1 MFSICCVRVLMSLLM
16 PYLSGSKPFV
26 SNYSSIEYTITCL
39 YRVHPWLHVCL
50 CYAINGQVVYTCSE
64 IVYKMVYSCLKGNDL
79 KSKCINDNKSL
90 NSILL
95 FSKILVCSFEKL
107 DERKKVFCFKNCSD
121 QMREKNH
128 IKIYLM
134 RGQTLFW
141 VH

>member
-1 MFSICCVRVLMSLLM
+1 M

-95 FSKILVCSFEKL
+95 FSKIDLQIVILVVVDTLYIHPAKYL
-107 DERKKVFCFKNCSD
+107 IFCPF
-121 QMREKNH
+121 QR
-128 IKIYLM
+128 
-134 RGQTLFW
+134 F
-141 VH
+141 

>member
-1 MFSICCVRVLMSLLM
+1 M

-95 FSKILVCSFEKL
+95 FSKIDLQIVILVVVDTLNVSRLIFY
-107 DERKKVFCFKNCSD
+107 
-121 QMREKNH
+121 
-128 IKIYLM
+128 IY
-134 RGQTLFW
+134 
-141 VH
+141 HN